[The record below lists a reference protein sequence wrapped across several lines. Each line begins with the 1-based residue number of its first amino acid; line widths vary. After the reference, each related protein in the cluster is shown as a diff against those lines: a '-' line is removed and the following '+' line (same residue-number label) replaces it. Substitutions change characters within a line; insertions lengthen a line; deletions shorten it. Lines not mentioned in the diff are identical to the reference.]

1 MTHDARPQP
10 ASAAGSQPGP
20 RPEDPLRRITV
31 GFGGDERS
39 RDAVRLGAVLARAAG
54 ARLDL
59 VLIVTQDDPFTA
71 VYPPVGSISG
81 IVADQGAAWLREAE
95 EMVPDDVDVTALVRS
110 GASVAEG
117 LIAAAEER
125 GADLLVTGSGVGAGR
140 ITAHPAVEA
149 LVHSS
154 PVPLALAP
162 AGYTGVDGVTDV
174 FAAVSGSRGRHQV
187 AEAAAAWADQLAAEL
202 VHVTLRA
209 GEQARH
215 PEAGADS
222 GADSGADAGVDAGVD
237 AADPAPQTV
246 VAVGRTLAQ
255 AVRRVDWPQ
264 GAVLLMGSSRLA
276 GRRRLF
282 LGTVAARILS
292 QLPVPMIV
300 MPRHEHE
307 HEHETKTETDQTVET
322 ARTDHIAPAAR
333 DAVTVPAAG
342 TAR

>member
-1 MTHDARPQP
+1 MTHDASPRPAPPAGPQP
-10 ASAAGSQPGP
+10 EP
-20 RPEDPLRRITV
+20 RSDAPLRRIAV

-39 RDAVRLGAVLARAAG
+39 RDAVRLGAALARAAG
-54 ARLDL
+54 ARLDI

-95 EMVPDDVDVTALVRS
+95 EMVPADVDLTALVRR

-154 PVPLALAP
+154 PIPLALAP
-162 AGYTGVDGVTDV
+162 AGYTGTDGVTDV
-174 FAAVSGSRGRHQV
+174 FAAVSGTSGRHQV
-187 AEAAAAWADQLAAEL
+187 VDAATDWADQLDAEL

-209 GEQARH
+209 GESAPH
-215 PEAGADS
+215 PDAGAET
-222 GADSGADAGVDAGVD
+222 GADTGTEADAAE
-237 AADPAPQTV
+237 QTPRAV

-264 GAVLLMGSSRLA
+264 GALLLMGSSRLA

-292 QLPVPMIV
+292 RLPIPMIV

-307 HEHETKTETDQTVET
+307 TDQTLE
-322 ARTDHIAPAAR
+322 TDHTAHAPG
-333 DAVTVPAAG
+333 DAVTAPPAG

>member
-20 RPEDPLRRITV
+20 RPEAPLRRITV

-187 AEAAAAWADQLAAEL
+187 AEAAAAWADQLDAEL

-215 PEAGADS
+215 PEAGADA
-222 GADSGADAGVDAGVD
+222 GADAGVD

-307 HEHETKTETDQTVET
+307 HETDQTVET